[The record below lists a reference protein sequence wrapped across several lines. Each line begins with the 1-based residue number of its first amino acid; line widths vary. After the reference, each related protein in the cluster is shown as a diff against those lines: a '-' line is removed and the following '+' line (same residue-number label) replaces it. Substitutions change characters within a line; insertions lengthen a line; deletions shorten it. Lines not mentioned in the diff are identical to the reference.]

1 MLLTID
7 TTSESANESS
17 ASGRKG
23 PVALKREDG
32 LESSSS
38 HRINCMEDPVHEVE
52 LAKLLAFDTV
62 IVRTLNS
69 DYRILLVD
77 PETGRAVL
85 VGGPLNGAAEGTVFG
100 SSLGESLRLGWLE
113 VGLRFEAWANDR
125 YIRSSPVQSLY
136 VLHQSP
142 SHQCR
147 AETPV

>member
-7 TTSESANESS
+7 PTSESPNQSS
-17 ASGRKG
+17 ASGEKG

-32 LESSSS
+32 LESGSF
-38 HRINCMEDPVHEVE
+38 RFNWMEDPVHEVE
-52 LAKLLAFDTV
+52 LAKLLAFDTI

-85 VGGPLNGAAEGTVFG
+85 VGGPLNEAAEGTVFG

-142 SHQCR
+142 SQQCR